1 MRKVGIVV
9 TAILLV
15 VVLGVMLVSVG
26 VIPIASHRQPRPR
39 IASLPHFSHRLE
51 RSSEHTAEIR
61 PKLSVSTP
69 HGRIEITGAEVE
81 QIEITMLVET
91 SASTLERTQELLDQV
106 ALDIATGSRQTLLT
120 VKVPRLASNEMAR
133 ADLIIL
139 VPQEMELD
147 LDTSLGDVQVTDIH
161 GSLKVHTSLGTI
173 LVRDHQ
179 GSAANLRSSLGSVEV
194 VSSAFAERFTAVS
207 DLGDVSVSGSL
218 AQHTV
223 LKASLGDVRVH
234 LPAGESYVL
243 DGRVH
248 LGSIYV
254 GVPFTGQQTDKRIT
268 GTIGEGEQR
277 GTISADVSLGS
288 LRLSN

>member
-1 MRKVGIVV
+1 MWGD
-9 TAILLV
+9 TH
-15 VVLGVMLVSVG
+15 SF
-26 VIPIASHRQPRPR
+26 HRQPRPDR
-39 IASLPHFSHRLE
+39 FLPHFSHRLE

-207 DLGDVSVSGSL
+207 GFGRCKRLRQSGP
-218 AQHTV
+218 AHTV

-234 LPAGESYVL
+234 LPRESHMY
-243 DGRVH
+243 
-248 LGSIYV
+248 
-254 GVPFTGQQTDKRIT
+254 
-268 GTIGEGEQR
+268 
-277 GTISADVSLGS
+277 
-288 LRLSN
+288 